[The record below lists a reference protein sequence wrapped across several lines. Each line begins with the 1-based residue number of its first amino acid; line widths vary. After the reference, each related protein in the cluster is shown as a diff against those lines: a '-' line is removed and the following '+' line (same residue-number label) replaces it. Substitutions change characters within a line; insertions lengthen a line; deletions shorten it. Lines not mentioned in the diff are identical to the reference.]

1 MDKYLGKKLEGRYE
15 VMEII
20 GIGGMAN
27 VYKAYDVLEN
37 RVVAVKIL
45 QEEHMNNE
53 DMRRRFKNE
62 SKAMATFT
70 LGTKLPVRVFICIG
84 KDCETEQLF

>member
-45 QEEHMNNE
+45 Q
-53 DMRRRFKNE
+53 
-62 SKAMATFT
+62 
-70 LGTKLPVRVFICIG
+70 IG
-84 KDCETEQLF
+84 RAHV